1 MMLPWLFK
9 YLPTKCKFFI
19 LIVKPLHTF
28 DYLLAPI
35 SQYIQ
40 KKFLALVKLVC
51 CEPPLC
57 PNCLSLSFYLFQS
70 CPSFIL
76 FSSSSSRKPPLSL
89 PSHTYIFL
97 LCYFIVF
104 IDLESIKL
112 KWRACQ
118 HCLGSTLST
127 RWDLC
132 PIASQ
137 FHIPSWNQALNHV
150 TNMESVQII

>member
-1 MMLPWLFK
+1 MLPWLFK

-19 LIVKPLHTF
+19 LIVNPLHTF
-28 DYLLAPI
+28 DYLLVPI
-35 SQYIQ
+35 SQDTP
-40 KKFLALVKLVC
+40 KKFPALVKLVC
-51 CEPPLC
+51 HEPPLC
-57 PNCLSLSFYLFQS
+57 PNCLPLSFCLFQS
-70 CPSFIL
+70 YSSFIL
-76 FSSSSSRKPPLSL
+76 FSSSSSRKPSLSL

-118 HCLGSTLST
+118 HCLGSTVSM

-132 PIASQ
+132 PLASW
-137 FHIPSWNQALNHV
+137 FHTPSWNQALNRV
-150 TNMESVQII
+150 TDTESVQII